1 MTTTTGALS
10 SLSPL
15 TSNLNLPT
23 SSAPITA
30 GDPSLGNPTITPY
43 TTPTST
49 TSPAVTGYAPA
60 PNLGVTPGATQAG
73 TFTQGAALPNITTS
87 QEQVTAAPSFYTDY
101 LNQLATQGAQA
112 NQNSQFVGPT
122 NLQTAAFN
130 NVASN
135 VGNYI
140 PTLNAATGLTQS
152 AAGDLTSNINDLMN
166 NSATTNLVNSI
177 GNLGQANIA
186 QNLAPQATAGIV
198 GAGGFG
204 SQRGTQAL
212 GEVLANAGLGVTA
225 QQAAAE
231 QAAYNQATQAGL
243 QEQAN
248 QLGAANQLGNLA
260 STTQSLGLGDVN
272 ALATLGGQ
280 QQTIAQNQQNFPMQ
294 GLTNEAAL
302 LKGFTVPTS
311 VSSSY
316 TGPIPGAYAASP
328 LQQIAGLGALAAGV
342 SQTNLGTAIGNALGG
357 LGTGL
362 SNMFSSNT
370 GGSPTAQTSTPTF
383 TQDANGNTIVTVDG
397 VSYNSSGESLGP

>member
-1 MTTTTGALS
+1 MTTTAGALQT
-10 SLSPL
+10 LNPL
-15 TSNLNLPT
+15 TSNLNLLSPSPVTAT
-23 SSAPITA
+23 SPNLAA
-30 GDPSLGNPTITPY
+30 PTITPY
-43 TTPTST
+43 TTPTA
-49 TSPAVTGYAPA
+49 TSNPAVSGFAPA
-60 PNLGVTPGATQAG
+60 PNLGVSPGSSSSG

-87 QEQVTAAPSFYTDY
+87 QEQVTAAPAFYTNY

-112 NQNSQFVGPT
+112 GQNAQFVGPT

-130 NVASN
+130 QTASN

-152 AAGDLTSNINDLMN
+152 AAGDLTSNINSLMN
-166 NSATTNLVNSI
+166 NSATTDLVNSI

-186 QNLAPQATAGIV
+186 QNIAPQANAGVV
-198 GAGGFG
+198 GSGGFG

-212 GEVLANAGLGVTA
+212 GEVLANAGLGITA
-225 QQAAAE
+225 QQAAAK

-260 STTQSLGLGDVN
+260 STTQNLGLGDVN

-280 QQTIAQNQQNFPMQ
+280 QQSIAQNQQNFPMQ
-294 GLTNEAAL
+294 QLTNESSL

-311 VSSSY
+311 VASSY

-328 LQQIAGLGALAAGV
+328 LQQIAGLGALTAGI
-342 SQTNLGTAIGNALGG
+342 SNTPLGTAVGNALSGFG
-357 LGTGL
+357 TSLGK
-362 SNMFSSNT
+362 MFSSDS
-370 GGSPTAQTSTPTF
+370 GGSPTVQTSTPSF
-383 TQDANGNTIVTVDG
+383 TTDANGNTIVTVDG
-397 VSYNSSGESLGP
+397 VSYNSSGESLGV